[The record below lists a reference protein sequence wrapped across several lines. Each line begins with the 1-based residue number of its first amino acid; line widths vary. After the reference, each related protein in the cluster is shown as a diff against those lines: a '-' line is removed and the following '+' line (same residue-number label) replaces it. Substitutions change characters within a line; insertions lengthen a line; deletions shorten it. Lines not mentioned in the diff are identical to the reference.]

1 MSKSRQVNGTADG
14 SNYIDSIGRLFTL
27 QLKCNMVYVCRNMLV
42 WSQDITRTTWLHF
55 VNIRCCV

>member
-1 MSKSRQVNGTADG
+1 MMSKSRQVNGTADG

-42 WSQDITRTTWLHF
+42 
-55 VNIRCCV
+55 